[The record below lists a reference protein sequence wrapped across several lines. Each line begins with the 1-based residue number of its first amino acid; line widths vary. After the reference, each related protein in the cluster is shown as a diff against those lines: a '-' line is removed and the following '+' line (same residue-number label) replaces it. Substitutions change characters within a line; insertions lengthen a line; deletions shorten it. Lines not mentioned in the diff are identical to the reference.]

1 MGRCASCGTP
11 VLWLRAW
18 GFGEPRPLELR
29 PDPDG
34 TVVIEPDEAR
44 YRMFVSNGSTGPNGA
59 PAVERHRY
67 RVHWPCPSV
76 TPPHATNGSGHS
88 AATEPPGRPLTVA
101 IVPHTHWDR
110 EWYSAFQTFRLR
122 LVRVVDQLLDVL
134 EDDPSFAHFL
144 MDGQTAM
151 VDDYLE
157 VRPEAEAR
165 IRRLVLAGRL
175 SLGPWHSQ
183 PDEFM
188 VSGETLVRNLQ
199 TGMARAA
206 ELGGVMAVGYLPD
219 SFGHIAQMPQLL
231 RLAGIHHAV
240 VFRGVPDA
248 VWKSAF
254 WWEAPDGSRVRT
266 EHLILSYTNAY
277 RLADDPDA
285 LIARAHDLAAA
296 LGDRRVGD
304 LLLMNGGDHEGPRH
318 WAGRTVAEAN
328 RRTDGSLR
336 FVITGLQEH
345 LETQPV
351 DGLPAWRGELR
362 MSGPSTVIMGV
373 ASNRMD
379 VKMAAAAAERA
390 VERRAE
396 PLSALFLPAT
406 AYPDRLL
413 QLAWRRLLDNAAHDS
428 ACACSSDEVVDQVLV
443 RYAEA
448 REIGDGLAQ
457 EAVANLAVA
466 VAAPAGSLLVVNP
479 SGHDRAGAVRV
490 MVPGSGP
497 VHLEGPGGEPLPAQV
512 LATSQPAEMISETL
526 TDETDVVVDLFGH
539 GTFAGHRVARWH
551 VAPNTSELVLEMAA
565 PGEEVADL
573 TEPRAWLLAR
583 AEHPSQNVV
592 RVLLLQ
598 PPVRDVLAL
607 SVPVPGFGWAAHE
620 VVAGEGPSTSV
631 AGGEGWIANEHV
643 RVDVDAGDGTF
654 SITTADGL
662 RATGLNRYVD
672 GVDAG
677 DTYNWSPPLDDHL
690 VDHPTTVRVELV
702 EAGPVR
708 ARLLVTSAYPWP
720 VPTEVRTAIDLV
732 TGERFVRVEVGF
744 TNAHRDH
751 RLRAHF
757 PLPSTV
763 TGADAEC
770 AFTVQHRGLTHEGN
784 PIEAGLPTYPARRF
798 VDCSDGE
805 VGLAVVHDGVG
816 EYEVTEGGR
825 EVALTLLRSVGF
837 LSREDGQLR
846 PVGAGPHV
854 PIPKAEQ
861 LGEFRRSYAVALH
874 RGTWADAG
882 LYARADEVLL
892 PLEHGWVAASNGAS
906 PVAGRRLAVEG
917 AEVTAVLRE
926 GDAILVRLLRA
937 ADTGGRAEVR
947 WDGEPAIGWSV
958 DFRGRPLAPV
968 AGGLDLR
975 PWEIATVRLVLA

>member
-1 MGRCASCGTP
+1 MSIVRMGRCASCGTP

-34 TVVIEPDEAR
+34 AVVIEPDEAR
-44 YRMFVSNGSTGPNGA
+44 YRMYVPNGSPGG
-59 PAVERHRY
+59 ERHRY

-76 TPPHATNGSGHS
+76 TPPHAANGDGHS
-88 AATEPPGRPLTVA
+88 PPTRPMTVA

-110 EWYSAFQTFRLR
+110 EWYSAFQTFRLK
-122 LVRVVDQLLDVL
+122 LVRVVDQVLDVL
-134 EDDPSFAHFL
+134 EDDPAFAHFL
-144 MDGQTAM
+144 LDGQTAM

-165 IRRLVLAGRL
+165 IRRLALAGRL

-183 PDEFM
+183 PDEFL

-199 TGMARAA
+199 TGIARAT

-219 SFGHIAQMPQLL
+219 SFGHITQMPQLL
-231 RLAGIHHAV
+231 ALAGIRHAV
-240 VFRGVPDA
+240 LFRGVPDA

-266 EHLILSYTNAY
+266 EHLVLSYTNAY
-277 RLADDPDA
+277 RLADDADA
-285 LIARAHDLAAA
+285 LIARARDLTAA

-304 LLLMNGGDHEGPRH
+304 LLLMNGGDHEPPRH

-328 RRTDGSLR
+328 RRSDGSLR
-336 FVITGLQEH
+336 FVITGLQEY

-351 DGLPAWRGELR
+351 EGLPVWRGELR

-373 ASNRMD
+373 VSNRMD
-379 VKMAAAAAERA
+379 VRLAAAGAERA

-396 PLSALFLPAT
+396 PLSALLLPADT
-406 AYPDRLL
+406 YPERFL

-448 REIGDGLAQ
+448 REIGDGLSQ
-457 EAVANLAVA
+457 EAVAELASH
-466 VAAPAGSLLVVNP
+466 VAAPAGSLVVVNP
-479 SGHDRAGAVRV
+479 SGHERRGAVRV
-490 MVPGSGP
+490 DLPGSGP
-497 VHLEGPGGEPLPAQV
+497 VHLTGPDGELLPAQV
-512 LATSQPAEMISETL
+512 LATSQPPELVSETL
-526 TDETDVVVDLFGH
+526 TDETGVVVDLFAS
-539 GTFAGHRVARWH
+539 GTFAGHPVARWR
-551 VAPNTSELVLEMAA
+551 VAPDSSELVLEMAA
-565 PGEEVADL
+565 PGEAVADL
-573 TEPRAWLLAR
+573 AEARAWLLGR
-583 AEHPSQNVV
+583 AVHPSQNRV
-592 RVLLLQ
+592 RVVLLQ

-607 SVPVPGFGWAAHE
+607 SAPVAGFGWAAHH
-620 VVAGEGPSTSV
+620 VVAGEGPPTAV
-631 AGGEGWIANEHV
+631 TGGAGWIANEHL
-643 RVDVDAGDGTF
+643 RVDVDPDDGTF
-654 SITTADGL
+654 SVTTADGV
-662 RATGLNRYVD
+662 RAAGLNRYVD
-672 GVDAG
+672 GGDAG
-677 DTYNWSPPLDDHL
+677 DTYNWSPPLEDHV
-690 VDHPTTVRVELV
+690 VDRPSSVRVDLV

-708 ARLLVTSAYPWP
+708 ARLLVTSSYPWA
-720 VPTEVRTAIDLV
+720 VPTDVRTTLDLV
-732 TGERFVRVEVGF
+732 AGERFVRVEAAF

-757 PLPSTV
+757 PLPATV

-770 AFTVQHRGLTHEGN
+770 AFTVLHRGLTHEGN
-784 PIEAGLPTYPARRF
+784 PIEVGLPTYPARRF

-805 VGLAVVHDGVG
+805 VGLAVIHDGVG

-825 EVALTLLRSVGF
+825 ELALTLLRTVGF

-846 PVGAGPHV
+846 PVGAGPPLPV
-854 PIPKAEQ
+854 PKAEQ
-861 LGEFRRSYAVALH
+861 LGEFRRSYAVMLH

-882 LYARADEVLL
+882 LYARADEALL
-892 PLEHGWVAASNGAS
+892 PLERAWILTSDGARAA
-906 PVAGRRLAVEG
+906 AGSRLAVEG

-926 GDAILVRLLRA
+926 GDAVLVRLLRA
-937 ADTGGRAEVR
+937 AGTGGRAEVR
-947 WDGEPAIGWSV
+947 WDGEPVSGWAI
-958 DFRGRPLAPV
+958 DFRGRPLTPV
-968 AGGLDLR
+968 TGGVDMR
-975 PWEIATVRLVLA
+975 PWEIATLRLAPA